1 MNFPQI
7 KLHLP
12 GFVRDCRDVFQV
24 WAFIKPKYGTYKERR
39 EFIWAEFRPLLEELD
54 AGDRAPSD
62 ETTSVVLR
70 QVDAHAT

>member
-1 MNFPQI
+1 M
-7 KLHLP
+7 
-12 GFVRDCRDVFQV
+12 FQV

-39 EFIWAEFRPLLEELD
+39 EFIWAEFRPLFEELD

-62 ETTSVVLR
+62 ETTSVVLQ